1 MGNVATLNTNTV
13 TELNYWR
20 PILWSLKV
28 YEEAKTKMFWNR
40 FSGPEGSGMPV
51 IVKSELLTQPGQ
63 TINISQLANLTGSGV
78 SGEST
83 LRGNEEQL
91 DIRQVQVS
99 PEWYRHAVADTRKA
113 RKQINQDFRMKA
125 QGALS
130 YWMAKQMDS
139 SMWTAAR
146 LTTSQGFE
154 AGTITALYSGNG
166 TTVDD
171 LDASDT
177 FAVADIRQAAALL
190 AGLDVDKISFPGM
203 PAGMGYYLC
212 FIHPYQAYALKA
224 DTEWITNQRNAGPR
238 DGANPLFT
246 GALGEIDGVIVHE
259 TTQCTASANSNSP
272 AINVAAAVVMGQEAL
287 CRGLNEDITWS
298 EQEDDYEFVHG
309 IGVSAAWQDK
319 VLSKNAIVQ
328 INSAAVAPS

>member
-28 YEEAKTKMFWNR
+28 YEEAKTRMFWNR

-78 SGEST
+78 SGENT

-125 QGALS
+125 QGLLS
-130 YWMAKQMDS
+130 YWMAKKMDA

-146 LTTSQGFE
+146 LTTAQGFE
-154 AGTITALYSGNG
+154 AGTITALYSGNA
-166 TTVDD
+166 TSVNDID
-171 LDASDT
+171 SSDT

-190 AGLDVDKISFPGM
+190 AGLDIDKIAMPGM
-203 PAGMGYYLC
+203 PAGEGYFLC

-224 DTEWITNQRNAGPR
+224 DSEWITNQRNAGPR
-238 DGANPLFT
+238 DGSNPLFT

-259 TTQCTASANSNSP
+259 TTQCTATANSNSP
-272 AINVAAAVVMGQEAL
+272 AVDVAKAIVVGQEAL

>member
-51 IVKSELLTQPGQ
+51 IVKSELLTQAGQ

-78 SGEST
+78 SGENT

-113 RKQINQDFRMKA
+113 RKQINQDFRMKG

-130 YWMAKQMDS
+130 YWMAKKMDA
-139 SMWTAAR
+139 SMWTASR
-146 LTTSQGFE
+146 QTGSIGFE
-154 AGTITALYSGNG
+154 AGVITALYSGNA
-166 TTVDD
+166 
-171 LDASDT
+171 DAIDTIDSSDT
-177 FAVADIRQAAALL
+177 FAVADLRQAAALL
-190 AGLDVDKISFPGM
+190 AGLDVDKIAMPGM
-203 PAGMGYYLC
+203 PAGAGYYLA
-212 FIHPYQAYALKA
+212 FIHPYQAYSLKA

-238 DGANPLFT
+238 TDGNPLFT
-246 GALGEIDGVIVHE
+246 GALGEIDGVVVHE
-259 TTQCTASANSNSP
+259 TTQCTASNNANSP
-272 AINVAAAVVMGQEAL
+272 VVATAKAVVLGQEAL

>member
-1 MGNVATLNTNTV
+1 
-13 TELNYWR
+13 
-20 PILWSLKV
+20 
-28 YEEAKTKMFWNR
+28 MFWNR

-51 IVKSELLTQPGQ
+51 IIKSELLTQPGQ
-63 TINISQLANLTGSGV
+63 TINISQLANLTGAGV
-78 SGEST
+78 SGENT

-130 YWMAKQMDS
+130 YWMAKLMDG
-139 SMWTAAR
+139 SMWTAGR
-146 LTTSQGFE
+146 QTGSVGFE
-154 AGTITALYSGNG
+154 TGVITALYSGNA
-166 TTVDD
+166 TTIDD
-171 LDASDT
+171 IDSSDT
-177 FAVADIRQAAALL
+177 FSVADIRQAAALL
-190 AGLDVDKISFPGM
+190 AGLDVDRISFPGM
-203 PAGMGYYLC
+203 PAGEGYYLC

-224 DTEWITNQRNAGPR
+224 DSEWITNQRNAGQR
-238 DGANPLFT
+238 DDSNRLFT
-246 GALGEIDGVIVHE
+246 GSLGEIDGVIVHE
-259 TTQCTASANSNSP
+259 TTQCTVSANGNSP
-272 AINVAAAVVMGQEAL
+272 VVNTAKAVVLGQEAL

-328 INSAAVAPS
+328 INSVAVAPS